1 MKRDNHFNNFG
12 DCKGFTLIETV
23 VAMVILTI
31 GILALYS
38 MQTTSVRFNATAS
51 VLTTSSNWASD
62 RIERLLAL
70 DFEDQQLVDDNDSTD
85 LAPAIAGNGA
95 AGLDDTSATA
105 DGRDLSPDGKYIIYW
120 NVADYMT
127 PNPNL
132 LSESTLKAIRVIV
145 QRNDSGTTRKVVL
158 NYYKQKVF

>member
-1 MKRDNHFNNFG
+1 MTSEIHFYKTRG
-12 DCKGFTLIETV
+12 CQGFTLIETV

-51 VLTTSSNWASD
+51 VLTTSSSWASD

-70 DFEDQQLVDDNDSTD
+70 DFDDQQLMDDNDSTD
-85 LAPAIAGNGA
+85 STPAINGNGA

-105 DGRDLSPDGKYIIYW
+105 DGRALSPDGKYVIYW
-120 NVADYMT
+120 NIANYMT

-132 LSESTLKAIRVIV
+132 LTESTLKAIRVIV
-145 QRNDSGTTRKVVL
+145 QSNYSGANREVVL

>member
-1 MKRDNHFNNFG
+1 MTREIHLYKTRE
-12 DCKGFTLIETV
+12 CQGFTLIETV

-51 VLTTSSNWASD
+51 ALTTSASWASD

-70 DFEDQQLVDDNDSTD
+70 DFDDQQLKDDNDATD
-85 LAPAIAGNGA
+85 LAPAINGNGA
-95 AGLDDTSATA
+95 AGLDDTSATV
-105 DGRDLSPDGKYIIYW
+105 DGRDLSPDGKYVIYW
-120 NVADYMT
+120 NVADYIT

-145 QRNDSGTTRKVVL
+145 QRSDSGRTREVVL